1 MSHDLYAN
9 FMYSH
14 KRTLYCILQAVTA
27 NSMEMFLAQHSCP
40 LPLRIEPY
48 FCRQENCILSL
59 YIFAHFLVNRGPLCV
74 IHVRI
79 IKNTRE
85 IFCIHKFHRT
95 HHLWPLLY
103 AHVALSLS
111 PILAFTPYL
120 WYCIS
125 ISLFPVIVFGGIQHV
140 SRAQFSSPKPA
151 HFPYSQLSQK
161 TGLPQTHY
169 CVSVHWMC
177 IRAING

>member
-1 MSHDLYAN
+1 MLSSASGSCKLNGD
-9 FMYSH
+9 FSC
-14 KRTLYCILQAVTA
+14 KTLRNLHRCASKLISAGRK
-27 NSMEMFLAQHSCP
+27 NSV
-40 LPLRIEPY
+40 
-48 FCRQENCILSL
+48 LSL
-59 YIFAHFLVNRGPLCV
+59 YIFAHCIVNRGPLCIIPV
-74 IHVRI
+74 KI

-85 IFCIHKFHRT
+85 IFCIYKFYHA

-103 AHVALSLS
+103 VQVSLSLS
-111 PILAFTPYL
+111 PILAFTPYV

-125 ISLFPVIVFGGIQHV
+125 ISLFPLIVFGGIQHV

-151 HFPYSQLSQK
+151 HFPSSQLSQK